1 MIQFRTFR
9 EEDVEELSLL
19 LNNPNVSQFT
29 SDHIPYPYTKEDAI
43 KFLERVKTMPV
54 EYMNAVTLNGKLI
67 GGAGIHPQEM
77 NLKYNA
83 EIGYWLGQEYWG
95 KGYATEVVQK
105 LISIAKESKN
115 FHKLFAR
122 TFEGNLASEKVLQ
135 KNGFV
140 HEGTLKEHIF
150 KRGKFLN
157 EKIWGLIL

>member
-1 MIQFRTFR
+1 
-9 EEDVEELSLL
+9 
-19 LNNPNVSQFT
+19 
-29 SDHIPYPYTKEDAI
+29 
-43 KFLERVKTMPV
+43 
-54 EYMNAVTLNGKLI
+54 MNAVTLNGKLI

-95 KGYATEVVQK
+95 NGYATEVVQQ
-105 LISIAKESKN
+105 LISIAKESKK

-122 TFEGNLASEKVLQ
+122 TFEGNLASEKVLI